1 MANTSRFPG
10 GANNDNTS
18 RILTNEVQN
27 KAYTASIA
35 IAAKEANTLVVVG
48 QLTGALL
55 LTIGTGTATT
65 APYTGDVVRFLFS
78 ADGTGRVVTFSTG
91 FQAAGTLTVAA
102 NKYGSASFMFNGA
115 TWIETGRTATV

>member
-10 GANNDNTS
+10 GGNNDNTS

-27 KAYTASIA
+27 RNYAASIA
-35 IAAKEANTLVVVG
+35 VTAREASTLITVG
-48 QLTGALL
+48 QLTGALS

-65 APYTGDVVRFLFS
+65 APYTGDIVRFLFG

-91 FQAAGTLTVAA
+91 FQSAGTLTVAA
-102 NKYGSASFMFNGA
+102 NKFGSASFTFNGS